1 MLKRN
6 LFLSERDTLFVTSIQ
21 RNTLTIQN
29 VADLKDYVCITM
41 MTAFITWPFYYRILF
56 DDRYKLFSKG

>member
-41 MTAFITWPFYYRILF
+41 MTAFIT
-56 DDRYKLFSKG
+56 